1 MRVLFIAV
9 SLHWTINAMIGAGGA
24 VCLCNVQALNTYS
37 LHNQR
42 MPLKRVKKNHESVT
56 TFKTDCTEG
65 VCVSARRR
73 M

>member
-1 MRVLFIAV
+1 MRVLFITV
-9 SLHWTINAMIGAGGA
+9 SLHWTINAMIGGGGA
-24 VCLCNVQALNTYS
+24 VCLCNAQALNTYS

-42 MPLKRVKKNHESVT
+42 MPLKRMKKNHESVT
-56 TFKTDCTEG
+56 TFKTDYTEG